1 MLTSPLLR
9 ESLRRF
15 LDSALSKMESTYKD
29 DEITDFYIR
38 LDSSCRQLS
47 LMDDNDLE
55 LSSLS
60 LPMPSTSSTDS
71 DSDDIDSDDYPDDE
85 SYVESS
91 DPDSIL
97 QSLRPYLQEAL
108 TDMNR
113 RNAFSNVSVFRPFS
127 FVLGD
132 DEMMEDLLVV
142 DDTSLILGDDLLKEL
157 DEDLDSFIDRLLS
170 Q

>member
-1 MLTSPLLR
+1 
-9 ESLRRF
+9 
-15 LDSALSKMESTYKD
+15 
-29 DEITDFYIR
+29 
-38 LDSSCRQLS
+38 
-47 LMDDNDLE
+47 
-55 LSSLS
+55 
-60 LPMPSTSSTDS
+60 
-71 DSDDIDSDDYPDDE
+71 
-85 SYVESS
+85 
-91 DPDSIL
+91 
-97 QSLRPYLQEAL
+97 
-108 TDMNR
+108 MNR